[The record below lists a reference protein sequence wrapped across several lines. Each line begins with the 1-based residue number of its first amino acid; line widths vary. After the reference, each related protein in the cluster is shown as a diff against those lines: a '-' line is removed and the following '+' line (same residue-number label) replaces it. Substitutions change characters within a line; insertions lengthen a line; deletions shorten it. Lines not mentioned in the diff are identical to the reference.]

1 MMISRKSIWR
11 REQKVQRPFSRNEEH
26 GRFRRKE
33 QREMKSGR
41 GAFLKS
47 QEKAP
52 AFYSKC
58 PRKPMEMLSMGV
70 MRSEKCFKRG
80 REASAEI
87 QVGYDGG
94 LFQLEYL
101 FP

>member
-70 MRSEKCFKRG
+70 MRS
-80 REASAEI
+80 I
-87 QVGYDGG
+87 
-94 LFQLEYL
+94 
-101 FP
+101 

>member
-1 MMISRKSIWR
+1 MISRKSIWR

-26 GRFRRKE
+26 SRCRRKE

-41 GAFLKS
+41 WGFLKS
-47 QEKAP
+47 HEKAP
-52 AFYSKC
+52 AFYSKR

-70 MRSEKCFKRG
+70 MRSEKCLKRG

-94 LFQLEYL
+94 LFQLEYF